1 MRMPS
6 STAAPAPPVPA
17 YVGGAWPLSAGGATG
32 GNGASLG
39 RSGTPSYGASP
50 YGKSVDMVDVCAQ
63 IMNSG
68 AARSARLAMP
78 PLLGTEQAGPVLGAI

>member
-1 MRMPS
+1 MPS

-17 YVGGAWPLSAGGATG
+17 YVGGAWPLSAAGATG

-50 YGKSVDMVDVCAQ
+50 YGKSVDMVDVC
-63 IMNSG
+63 G
-68 AARSARLAMP
+68 AARSARSAMP
-78 PLLGTEQAGPVLGAI
+78 PLLGTEQAGPGLGAI